1 MSVNEVWDHIL
12 KYPEVIT
19 YLNFVMIQKT
29 SLEKRTGKSL
39 KNTENPTN
47 NNFTQYD
54 ANDTNNPKNS

>member
-39 KNTENPTN
+39 KNPENPTN
-47 NNFTQYD
+47 SNFTQSD
-54 ANDTNNPKNS
+54 ANVTNNPENS